1 MERRK
6 SNSRSLPARLR
17 LTALPAALLLL
28 AGCGRRGPLRLPE
41 DEKAQVAPERKRE
54 DAAKK
59 GTQ

>member
-6 SNSRSLPARLR
+6 SDSRSVPARLR
-17 LTALPAALLLL
+17 LLALPAALLLL

-41 DEKAQVAPERKRE
+41 AEKAQAPPERKRE
-54 DAAKK
+54 DDAKK